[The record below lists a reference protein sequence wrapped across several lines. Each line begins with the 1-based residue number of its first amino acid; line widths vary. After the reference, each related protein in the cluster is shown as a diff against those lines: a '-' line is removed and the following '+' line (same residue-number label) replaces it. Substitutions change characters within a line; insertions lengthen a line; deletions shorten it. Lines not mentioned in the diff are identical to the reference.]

1 MRLILNILTYL
12 NIKYFLTIL
21 IVITV
26 IIMSL
31 LMQLKQDNNSSIAI
45 PETILF
51 TPVHTLM
58 SGEEIIYISEG
69 LETRHNNLSIGGGT
83 IMERNFT
90 DTNDVQRDELTV
102 NIHIYDEIFVG
113 YEGYEWNY
121 GNYHIRVL
129 EIDNIGFAVLAI
141 SEYDSN

>member
-1 MRLILNILTYL
+1 
-12 NIKYFLTIL
+12 
-21 IVITV
+21 
-26 IIMSL
+26 
-31 LMQLKQDNNSSIAI
+31 
-45 PETILF
+45 
-51 TPVHTLM
+51 
-58 SGEEIIYISEG
+58 
-69 LETRHNNLSIGGGT
+69 
-83 IMERNFT
+83 MERNFT

-102 NIHIYDEIFVG
+102 NIHIHGEIFVG